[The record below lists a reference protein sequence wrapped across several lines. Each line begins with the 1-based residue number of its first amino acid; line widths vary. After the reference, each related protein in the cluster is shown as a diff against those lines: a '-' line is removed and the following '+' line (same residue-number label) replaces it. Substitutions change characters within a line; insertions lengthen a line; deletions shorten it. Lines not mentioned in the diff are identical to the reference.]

1 MMLQNLQ
8 QPVMLENQQEQVIF
22 AAPPSQDN
30 NLALKIVAIVAGLMV
45 FFVIISVVLAG
56 VLYVW
61 ASDLANNTQ
70 EDSPEEMYQYSAT
83 DHSDAVDSSTEDTL
97 FVLQFS
103 RAPKDLNWAN
113 LNIQITGADGN
124 LTTCNI
130 DAGDGNCKMVQF
142 GSDDQTWEK
151 WEIVH
156 VTENGQDICSAAPC
170 SLTIKISDVRSGVDL
185 AGSGSVVVE

>member
-1 MMLQNLQ
+1 MKNEMKNDEAVS
-8 QPVMLENQQEQVIF
+8 PVIATILM
-22 AAPPSQDN
+22 
-30 NLALKIVAIVAGLMV
+30 VAIT
-45 FFVIISVVLAG
+45 VVLAG

-61 ASDLANNTQ
+61 ASDLANNNQ
-70 EDSPEEMYQYSAT
+70 EDSPDMYQYSAT
-83 DHSDAVDSSTEDTL
+83 DHTDVVDSGTEDSL

-103 RAPKDLNWAN
+103 RAPNDLNWAF

-142 GSDDQTWEK
+142 GSDDLTWEK
-151 WEIVH
+151 SEIVH
-156 VTENGQDICSAAPC
+156 VTENGLAICSAAPC